1 MAEEPKRMSFPMAVF
16 LRPKMYTIG
25 GTFEE
30 VVAFLEGYYSG
41 MAKANPYCPPVPIW
55 GDFVE
60 SLKLELGADYATHA
74 FATIR
79 STSSSSEEALA
90 RLIEYFNRL
99 SEQQY

>member
-1 MAEEPKRMSFPMAVF
+1 MAEEPKRMSLPMAVF

-41 MAKANPYCPPVPIW
+41 MAKANPNCPPVPIW

-60 SLKLELGADYATHA
+60 ALRLELGVDQDT
-74 FATIR
+74 FGTLR
-79 STSSSSEEALA
+79 SSSSSSEEALA
-90 RLIEYFNRL
+90 KLIGYFNRL